1 MSLCEWSEENEL
13 SWILKRQRLLRGT
26 KGKEVAES
34 HELLHHERVK
44 KLTFTVIYFI

>member
-34 HELLHHERVK
+34 HERVK